1 MLEIVMQDQATL
13 HERQPTP
20 LGAGKP
26 DNRPAS
32 ADENR
37 TESAIRCLACSF
49 VVTTGRHRIAVQ
61 GSHEHRFMNP
71 AGFLYHIGCFA
82 EAVGC
87 VLVGPA
93 SPEYPWFPGFLWRFA
108 LCGGCGVHLGW
119 DFRGDGSAAFFGLI
133 LDRLREGAEG

>member
-1 MLEIVMQDQATL
+1 MPYEETL
-13 HERQPTP
+13 RERQSRPH
-20 LGAGKP
+20 GVEKP
-26 DNRPAS
+26 DDRPEP
-32 ADENR
+32 ADATK
-37 TESAIRCLACSF
+37 TESAIRCLACGF
-49 VVTTGRHRIAVQ
+49 VVTTGRHRMAVQ

-87 VLVGPA
+87 VIVGPA

-119 DFRGDGSAAFFGLI
+119 NFRGDGRAAFFGLI
-133 LDRLREGAEG
+133 LDRLREGDG